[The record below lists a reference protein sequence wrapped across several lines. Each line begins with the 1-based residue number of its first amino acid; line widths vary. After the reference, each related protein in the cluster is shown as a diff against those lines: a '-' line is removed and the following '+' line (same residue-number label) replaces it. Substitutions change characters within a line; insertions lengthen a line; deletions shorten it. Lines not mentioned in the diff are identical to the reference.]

1 MLQIIADELKQAR
14 IKKDITVKQIS
25 IKTRIEQKYLEN
37 IEEGNFSF
45 MPELYVKAFIKQF
58 ADAVDLNSEKI
69 IQRYELAKRGINPDS
84 VEEKETE
91 QKPIVQNE
99 DENKPKL
106 KEPIYVAPTHN
117 KKVIDAY
124 ELEPEANKK
133 NQTPKNNN
141 LIFIGAGV
149 LIIILI
155 LSYFL
160 FMKEKNLEIITERP
174 FDEVLEEEKSRYIE
188 ETPEEKFSTPSDSL
202 SVLIK
207 GISVSWVQAAI
218 DDKDTIEFTLYEGIV
233 RELKAGDN
241 IKFKIGNS
249 AGVTVEANGKPLSFE
264 GRPNQVTNIKID
276 KNGLQLLR

>member
-37 IEEGNFSF
+37 IEDGNFSF

-58 ADAVDLNSEKI
+58 ADSVDLNPERI

-84 VEEKETE
+84 IEDKATE
-91 QKPIVQNE
+91 QITTLPDE
-99 DENKPKL
+99 DEDKPKL
-106 KEPIYVAPTHN
+106 KEPIYIPPN
-117 KKVIDAY
+117 QSKKVIDAF
-124 ELEPEANKK
+124 EIEPEANKK
-133 NQTPKNNN
+133 NPKPSNNN

-149 LIIILI
+149 LIVVLI

-160 FMKEKNLEIITERP
+160 FIKEKNLEIITERP
-174 FDEVLEEEKSRYIE
+174 FDEVLEEEKSRFIE

-207 GISVSWVQAAI
+207 GISVSWVQASI
-218 DDKDTIEFTLYEGIV
+218 DEKDTIEFTLYEGIV

-249 AGVTVEANGKPLSFE
+249 AGVTIEANGKPLSFE